1 MMAIHPKTYTKVEF
15 IKFLKK
21 NNVNDNIINKFAELP
36 ETVKRPD
43 GNVFSLYI
51 SSYWHSEEKTFY
63 EFEINYYSFELIE
76 YLFGS
81 KVFKDVEHSINYM
94 LCELKNAN
102 CPHKK

>member
-1 MMAIHPKTYTKVEF
+1 MAVYPITYTKEEF
-15 IKFLKK
+15 IKFLER
-21 NNVNDNIINKFAELP
+21 NNVSDNIINKFKELP
-36 ETVKRPD
+36 KTVKRPD
-43 GNVFSLYI
+43 GNIYSLYI

-63 EFEINYYSFELIE
+63 EFEINYYSHELIE
-76 YLFGS
+76 YLFSS